1 MAEFS
6 SVNTGKE
13 LGGFNALGLPTHPE
27 YQNYVRRWEFLI
39 RSYLGGVEYRFGNYL
54 TKYIMESS
62 GEYISRLSQTPL
74 DNHCKSV
81 VHIFNSFLFRTEP
94 DRDFGSME
102 DMPELEAFLKDAD
115 LEGRTWD
122 SFMKDVN
129 ILSSVYGH
137 VICLVDKSDV
147 NVGTRAEEL
156 EQGLRPYVSIY
167 TPDNILDWSFTRL
180 PSGLYECSYVKLLE
194 REIRADNVNIQFY
207 VRTITKDSITIE
219 SYEPNKKNALKVVEV
234 KPNNIGKVP
243 VVWVYAQRSP
253 TRGIGVSDIGDIA
266 DMQNG
271 IYNELSEIE
280 QTIRLSGH
288 PSLVKTIET
297 QASAGAGAIINM
309 PNDLDPGLR
318 PSLLQPSGQSID
330 SILNS
335 VKSKIEAIDRM
346 AFLGS
351 MRAIETRAMS
361 GVALQTEMLQLD
373 VKLNEKARNLELAEE
388 QIWRLFAR
396 WMNMTFDGEIE
407 YPSQFQVRDKNFEMD
422 LLKKAADSNPTDPRV
437 KSAIDIKILDLLD
450 LDEDEL
456 AAINDT
462 RILDLDTVSEEANY
476 DIVLPHEMTD
486 PITGETR
493 MVATQEEHI
502 VLANQGWVHPVQEM

>member
-6 SVNTGKE
+6 AVNSSKE
-13 LGGFNALGLPTHPE
+13 LGGFSALGLPTHPE
-27 YQNYVRRWEFLI
+27 YQNYIRRWEFLI
-39 RSYLGGVEYRFGNYL
+39 RSYLGGIEYRFGNYL
-54 TKYIMESS
+54 TKYVMESS
-62 GEYISRLSQTPL
+62 SEYISRLAQTPL

-102 DMPELEAFLKDAD
+102 GMPELEAFLEDAD

-129 ILSSVYGH
+129 ILSSVYGS
-137 VICLVDKSDV
+137 VLVLVDKSDV

-167 TPDNILDWSFTRL
+167 TPENILDWAFTRL

-194 REIRADNVNIQFY
+194 REIRADNVNIQY
-207 VRTITKDSITIE
+207 YIRTITKDNITIE
-219 SYEPNKKNALKVVEV
+219 SYEPNKKNPLQIVEV
-234 KPNNIGKVP
+234 KPNNLGKVP

-280 QTIRLSGH
+280 ATIRLSGH
-288 PSLVKTIET
+288 PSLVKTIDC

-407 YPSQFQVRDKNFEMD
+407 YPTQFQVRDRNYEMD
-422 LLKKAADSNPTDPRV
+422 LLKKAADTNPADPKV
-437 KSAIDIKILDLLD
+437 KAAIDAKILDVLD
-450 LDEDEL
+450 IDEDEL
-456 AAINDT
+456 AEMET
-462 RILDLDTVSEEANY
+462 TSEEQQEEN
-476 DIVLPHEMTD
+476 LEEKEE
-486 PITGETR
+486 GET
-493 MVATQEEHI
+493 VELENED
-502 VLANQGWVHPVQEM
+502 ANS